1 MLDRQDRET
10 NTRAELEKAEIERA
24 IVSDFDSFMARDKAR
39 WETHWVQEDRFTS
52 IVECGPL
59 MVSHGYPAFR
69 DSFFQAMDMAAKP
82 ANPDVRR
89 RNLAIHVDGD
99 RAWAHFEQ
107 IVTDTGDL
115 ILPPSFTYKMRLF
128 ERHHDGWKVVFHG
141 VWSLP
146 GREKLEPAIEIDCEA
161 RVLWLNSAA
170 EARLKT
176 FPALT
181 ISHGKL
187 RMARPKLQP
196 DLEEALERAAKLL
209 PYVRYREAER
219 DPETGV
225 EFPLL
230 LGEDDDG
237 QLLVCKVQLHGSRI
251 YVCFGDD
258 DRIAHCIRSA
268 AIVFGL
274 SDAQH
279 RLALLIS
286 GGLGLEEAASE
297 MGVTQNTART
307 HLRRMYDKTGARN
320 QVALL
325 RTLLAVG

>member
-1 MLDRQDRET
+1 MLDRRDHET
-10 NTRAELEKAEIERA
+10 NTQAELDKAEIERA
-24 IVSDFDSFMARDKAR
+24 IVSDFASYMARDKTR

-59 MVSHGYPAFR
+59 VVSHGYPAFR
-69 DSFFQAMDMAAKP
+69 DNFFQAMDMSAKP

-89 RNLAIHVDGD
+89 ENLTIHVDGD

-107 IVTDTGDL
+107 IVTDTGDP
-115 ILPPSFTYKMRLF
+115 ILPPSFTYNVRLF
-128 ERHHDGWKVVFHG
+128 ERHDDGWKVVFHG

-146 GREKLEPAIEIDCEA
+146 GREKLSPAIEVERDA
-161 RVLWLNSAA
+161 RVLWTNSAA
-170 EARLKT
+170 VARLTT

-187 RMARPKLQP
+187 RTARPRLQP
-196 DLEEALERAAKLL
+196 ELEEALVRASKLL

-230 LGEDDDG
+230 LGENDDG
-237 QLLVCKVQLHGSRI
+237 QLLVCKVQVHGSRI

-258 DRIAHCIRSA
+258 DRIAHSIRSA
-268 AIVFGL
+268 SIVFGL

-279 RLALLIS
+279 RLALLTA
-286 GGLGLEEAASE
+286 GGLGLNDTAAE
-297 MGVTQNTART
+297 MGITVNTART

-320 QVALL
+320 QAALL